1 TRRNRSTEVRDPHLK
16 GRCSP
21 VAGISQPLLNFAGQF
36 KFDANLDDDR
46 QEKPRLLRSVNR
58 GVLDRRNTRAN
69 KPLRG
74 KTRQFSPS
82 GTASKAAKFFG
93 NLSLL
98 PSRHSRSDWLSI
110 A

>member
-1 TRRNRSTEVRDPHLK
+1 M
-16 GRCSP
+16 
-21 VAGISQPLLNFAGQF
+21 LNFAGQF
-36 KFDANLDDDR
+36 TFDANLDDDR

-98 PSRHSRSDWLSI
+98 PSRHSRSDRLSI
-110 A
+110 AHRCWHGTRSNGAILTLVLGTITLGA